1 VDWPDYFPTNCPPQN
16 ARSDNLKVYRLV
28 DSDPPNQDD
37 FIPNKLLYPHI
48 DYTGETL
55 CLACGISVDKTL
67 DGIKRTRKRF
77 RVLRN
82 KKIAVG
88 TIKPNDGVILETGSG
103 THVTWWVQTKTP
115 HVSFKVVNEDAK

>member
-1 VDWPDYFPTNCPPQN
+1 MDWPDYFPKNCPPQN
-16 ARSDNLKVYRLV
+16 ARRDNFKVYRLV
-28 DSDPPNQDD
+28 DNDPPCQND

-48 DYTGETL
+48 NYTREIL

-88 TIKPNDGVILETGSG
+88 IIKPNDGFILETEGG

-115 HVSFKVVNEDAK
+115 HVSFKVVNENAK

>member
-1 VDWPDYFPTNCPPQN
+1 MDWPDYFPKNCPPQN
-16 ARSDNLKVYRLV
+16 ARRDNFKVYRLV
-28 DSDPPNQDD
+28 DNDPPCQND
-37 FIPNKLLYPHI
+37 FIPKKLLYPHI
-48 DYTGETL
+48 NYTREIL

-88 TIKPNDGVILETGSG
+88 IIKPNDGFILETGGG

-115 HVSFKVVNEDAK
+115 HVSFKVVNENAK